1 MVLTQ
6 EELKDWN
13 MDTLKNYLTERGV
26 TLSGGGSRKAD
37 LIRKVLAADL
47 LQLPTLPSQEEKS
60 KEIARRRLLNPIPT
74 GPFKGSSV
82 PGGG

>member
-26 TLSGGGSRKAD
+26 TLSDGGSRKTG
-37 LIRKVLAADL
+37 LIRKVLASDL
-47 LQLPTLPSQEEKS
+47 IQLPTSPSQEEKIR
-60 KEIARRRLLNPIPT
+60 K
-74 GPFKGSSV
+74 
-82 PGGG
+82 